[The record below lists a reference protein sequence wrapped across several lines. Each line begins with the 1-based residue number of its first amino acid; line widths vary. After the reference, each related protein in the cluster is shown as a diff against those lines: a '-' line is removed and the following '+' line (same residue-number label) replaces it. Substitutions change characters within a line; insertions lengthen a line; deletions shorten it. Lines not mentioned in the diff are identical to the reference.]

1 MYGLLINQEEKEEI
15 IYLLKRE
22 MDEILFDIKNEH
34 IDLIIKEAM
43 ADRYKTLFTLFKRI
57 AAHQEC
63 MRYIS
68 PSNLLVSDKEPDFDQ
83 KRLT

>member
-43 ADRYKTLFTLFKRI
+43 ADRYKTLFSLFKRI
-57 AAHQEC
+57 AAHQDC
-63 MRYIS
+63 MKYIF
-68 PSNLLVSDKEPDFDQ
+68 PSNIIEKDRQPDFDQ
-83 KRLT
+83 K